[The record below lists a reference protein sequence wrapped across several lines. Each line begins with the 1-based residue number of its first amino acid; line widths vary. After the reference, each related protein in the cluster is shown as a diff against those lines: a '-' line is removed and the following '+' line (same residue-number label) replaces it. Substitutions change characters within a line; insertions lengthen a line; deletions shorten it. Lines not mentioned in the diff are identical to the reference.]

1 MDNRTA
7 QLLAFGFLC
16 LITICFVLAWFFWQR
31 ARHREL
37 MLMIEKGIDPA
48 EHTSKTGKT
57 LRTVAIILIGAAIG
71 TAINT
76 IMSNLG
82 LYGMHSDSGT
92 LAVFGLSI
100 GAALY
105 YAARP
110 DQTKEK

>member
-1 MDNRTA
+1 MDTGTA
-7 QLLAFGFLC
+7 QFLAFGFLC
-16 LITICFVLAWFFWQR
+16 MLTICFVLAWFFWQR

-48 EHTSKTGKT
+48 EHTNKTGKA
-57 LRTVAIILIGAAIG
+57 LRTVAIILIGAGIG

-82 LYGMHSDSGT
+82 IHSDGST

-105 YAARP
+105 YATRP